1 MCMWILY
8 RTRPDVWVIIAPAMS
23 WKFLPQITPL
33 LGIDLGTSRTRI
45 WHQGKGVVVDQPTV
59 IATDTRTKK
68 VIAVG
73 QDAAEMEGR
82 VQSQINLHHPVKHGK
97 IFDAST
103 VKAMLQIWL
112 QQTLGLKYLLSP
124 IVMVSVPAGCTQ
136 ASRQA
141 VIRTL
146 YQLGAR
152 EVYTIA
158 QPLAAAI
165 GSGVPI
171 ADASGTLVFHLGAGV
186 VEAGV
191 ISLGSL
197 VRYQSSESAGN
208 HLDKIL
214 QKKILNQYRVR
225 LSLETI
231 RQLKHKLPLLNPTNQ
246 SSTVVGRSM
255 NGRAPREI
263 EIKTTDLTKETTGVV
278 AEYGEL
284 LESLLAEIYPE
295 LTADILDKGM
305 LLSGEFAQLIG
316 LDSWLADKLRVPTA
330 VVENPGMVVI
340 EGIKTALENLDDFK
354 QSFGYREA
362 TE

>member
-1 MCMWILY
+1 M
-8 RTRPDVWVIIAPAMS
+8 VI
-23 WKFLPQITPL
+23 
-33 LGIDLGTSRTRI
+33 
-45 WHQGKGVVVDQPTV
+45 DQPTV
-59 IATDTRTKK
+59 IATDTRSGK

-82 VQSQINLHHPVKHGK
+82 VQSRINLHHPVKNGK
-97 IFDAST
+97 IFDANT
-103 VKAMLQIWL
+103 AKAMLQIWL
-112 QQTLGLKYLLSP
+112 QQILGLRYLLSP
-124 IVMVSVPAGCTQ
+124 VVMVSVPAGCTQ

-141 VIRTL
+141 VITTF

-197 VRYQSSESAGN
+197 VQHQSSELAGN
-208 HLDKIL
+208 YFDKIL
-214 QKKILNQYRVR
+214 QKKLSDKYQVR

-246 SSTVVGRSM
+246 TSKVVGRSM
-255 NGRAPREI
+255 NSRTPREI
-263 EIKTTDLTKETTGVV
+263 EIKTVDLTNEVMKIVV
-278 AEYGEL
+278 GYGEI
-284 LESLLAEIYPE
+284 LESLLTEIYPE
-295 LTADILDKGM
+295 LMADILDKGM
-305 LLSGEFAQLIG
+305 LLSGELAQLVG
-316 LDSWLADKLRVPTA
+316 LDSWLADQLRIPTA

-362 TE
+362 VG